1 MSKKNRNI
9 AAPETN
15 IIRYAIKEKGIL
27 SLQNESSEISLEE
40 ESYRPQQNVG
50 RNADFLYLLLRK
62 NASEDGKSLPG
73 WMGFNTQVYKEIR
86 SLVKSSHRCSSYGHI
101 NRQHAAPTQC
111 FDLPTPSCPRSCL
124 SFRRNN
130 IRQSSND

>member
-9 AAPETN
+9 AAPEAN

-62 NASEDGKSLPG
+62 NASENGKSLPG

-86 SLVKSSHRCSSYGHI
+86 SPVKSNTLLRHSVSIYQRLHV
-101 NRQHAAPTQC
+101 PEVVLV
-111 FDLPTPSCPRSCL
+111 FDEAYTPKL
-124 SFRRNN
+124 K
-130 IRQSSND
+130 